1 MNVDL
6 ILFVLASTSYLTL
19 KYEFDKMIYDKQI
32 NMETFFYNNKLI
44 YLFYKLKVFQYDK
57 KSTQINNDYH

>member
-19 KYEFDKMIYDKQI
+19 KYEFEKMIYDKQI
-32 NMETFFYNNKLI
+32 NMEIFFFLI
-44 YLFYKLKVFQYDK
+44 
-57 KSTQINNDYH
+57 IN